1 MSIHP
6 LTSDGQLA
14 GSDPELAE
22 IVDRFA
28 ADVVAEAPLE
38 PRVALLVQLAAL
50 ISLDAQPAYDAM
62 LGAALD
68 AGVTPVE
75 AKEVLYRA
83 APYAGLARTFAF
95 VGLTNRVLAARGVE
109 LPLPPQATTTT
120 QTRADLGRAVQKQIV
135 GDERV
140 DAMHAA
146 APADEQHIH
155 RFLAAHCFGDHYTRN
170 GLDIPT
176 RELITLALLAALGGA
191 DPQVGGHV
199 QANLHVGNDR
209 ATMIAVL
216 TRLLPWIGYP
226 RTLNALR
233 AVDQHAPAPSEEE
246 TP

>member
-1 MSIHP
+1 M
-6 LTSDGQLA
+6 
-14 GSDPELAE
+14 
-22 IVDRFA
+22 
-28 ADVVAEAPLE
+28 
-38 PRVALLVQLAAL
+38 
-50 ISLDAQPAYDAM
+50 
-62 LGAALD
+62 GA
-68 AGVTPVE
+68 
-75 AKEVLYRA
+75 
-83 APYAGLARTFAF
+83 
-95 VGLTNRVLAARGVE
+95 
-109 LPLPPQATTTT
+109 
-120 QTRADLGRAVQKQIV
+120 
-135 GDERV
+135 ERV

-146 APADEQHIH
+146 APADEQHIQ

-233 AVDQHAPAPSEEE
+233 AVDQHAPAPSEE